1 MKKPSKILYFGKKAL
16 AFLLSVFVLSLAVF
30 YVSRL
35 APGDPLVSYYGD
47 RAEKLTPQERAQA
60 EEKLGLDEPI
70 FTQYVRWAQNALHGD
85 FGISYKYKMPAGE
98 VIASR
103 AGNTLLLGG
112 VGFVLI
118 FTLSLLLGMLC
129 AQREGTLFDRAVCKL
144 GTITS
149 CIPEFWLSLLLILIF
164 AIELRVLPSSGA
176 YSIGQQNNIADRAAH
191 LILPLAVV
199 VLGHLWYYA
208 YMIRNRLLDEMRA
221 DYVLLAKSKGLT
233 RRAVMLRHCLRN
245 TMPAYQRADRPAYP
259 RRAGRAGNGGAAM
272 NDRFQIVGARPLPEA
287 APTKNR
293 HSLRGK
299 PVVSAVILSLIVLA
313 CLFCELI
320 MTKDPTYLDLAH
332 CSTAPCRE
340 FLFGTDTMGRDIF
353 SMIWYGGRL
362 SLFIGVGSTVIST
375 LLAILF
381 GAVSGLAPK
390 WLDALLMRLTEILLS
405 VPNLL
410 LVIFLQAVIGTT
422 SAWSIALVIGLTSWT
437 SIAKVVRTEVQQLR
451 ASEYVIAAKCM
462 GGSFFHI
469 LRCHLAPNFF
479 SSILFM
485 VVMNV
490 RSAIIAE
497 STLSFMGLGLPIEVV
512 TWDSMLS
519 LAEKALM
526 TDAWWILLIPG
537 AFLVVTLLC
546 ITTLGDYLRSR
557 TSRKESNL

>member
-1 MKKPSKILYFGKKAL
+1 
-16 AFLLSVFVLSLAVF
+16 
-30 YVSRL
+30 
-35 APGDPLVSYYGD
+35 
-47 RAEKLTPQERAQA
+47 
-60 EEKLGLDEPI
+60 
-70 FTQYVRWAQNALHGD
+70 
-85 FGISYKYKMPAGE
+85 
-98 VIASR
+98 
-103 AGNTLLLGG
+103 
-112 VGFVLI
+112 
-118 FTLSLLLGMLC
+118 
-129 AQREGTLFDRAVCKL
+129 
-144 GTITS
+144 
-149 CIPEFWLSLLLILIF
+149 
-164 AIELRVLPSSGA
+164 
-176 YSIGQQNNIADRAAH
+176 
-191 LILPLAVV
+191 
-199 VLGHLWYYA
+199 
-208 YMIRNRLLDEMRA
+208 
-221 DYVLLAKSKGLT
+221 
-233 RRAVMLRHCLRN
+233 
-245 TMPAYQRADRPAYP
+245 
-259 RRAGRAGNGGAAM
+259 M

-299 PVVSAVILSLIVLA
+299 PVASAMILSLIALG

-332 CSTAPCRE
+332 CSAAPCRE

-375 LLAILF
+375 LLAISF

-410 LVIFLQAVIGTT
+410 LVIFLQAVIG
-422 SAWSIALVIGLTSWT
+422 LTSWT
-437 SIAKVVRTEVQQLR
+437 SIAKVVCTEVRQLR

-462 GGSFFHI
+462 GGSSFHI

-485 VVMNV
+485 AVMNV

-512 TWDSMLS
+512 TWGSMLS

-546 ITTLGDYLRSR
+546 ITNLGDYLHSR

>member
-1 MKKPSKILYFGKKAL
+1 
-16 AFLLSVFVLSLAVF
+16 
-30 YVSRL
+30 
-35 APGDPLVSYYGD
+35 
-47 RAEKLTPQERAQA
+47 
-60 EEKLGLDEPI
+60 
-70 FTQYVRWAQNALHGD
+70 
-85 FGISYKYKMPAGE
+85 
-98 VIASR
+98 
-103 AGNTLLLGG
+103 
-112 VGFVLI
+112 
-118 FTLSLLLGMLC
+118 
-129 AQREGTLFDRAVCKL
+129 
-144 GTITS
+144 
-149 CIPEFWLSLLLILIF
+149 
-164 AIELRVLPSSGA
+164 
-176 YSIGQQNNIADRAAH
+176 
-191 LILPLAVV
+191 
-199 VLGHLWYYA
+199 
-208 YMIRNRLLDEMRA
+208 
-221 DYVLLAKSKGLT
+221 
-233 RRAVMLRHCLRN
+233 
-245 TMPAYQRADRPAYP
+245 
-259 RRAGRAGNGGAAM
+259 
-272 NDRFQIVGARPLPEA
+272 
-287 APTKNR
+287 
-293 HSLRGK
+293 
-299 PVVSAVILSLIVLA
+299 
-313 CLFCELI
+313 
-320 MTKDPTYLDLAH
+320 MTKAPTYLDLAH
-332 CSTAPCRE
+332 CSAAPCRE

-362 SLFIGVGSTVIST
+362 SLFIGVGSAVIST

-381 GAVSGLAPK
+381 DAVSGLAPR

-410 LVIFLQAVIGTT
+410 LVIFLQAVIG
-422 SAWSIALVIGLTSWT
+422 LTSWT
-437 SIAKVVRTEVQQLR
+437 SIATVVRTEVRQLR

-512 TWDSMLS
+512 TWGSMLS

>member
-1 MKKPSKILYFGKKAL
+1 
-16 AFLLSVFVLSLAVF
+16 
-30 YVSRL
+30 
-35 APGDPLVSYYGD
+35 
-47 RAEKLTPQERAQA
+47 
-60 EEKLGLDEPI
+60 
-70 FTQYVRWAQNALHGD
+70 
-85 FGISYKYKMPAGE
+85 
-98 VIASR
+98 
-103 AGNTLLLGG
+103 
-112 VGFVLI
+112 
-118 FTLSLLLGMLC
+118 
-129 AQREGTLFDRAVCKL
+129 
-144 GTITS
+144 
-149 CIPEFWLSLLLILIF
+149 
-164 AIELRVLPSSGA
+164 
-176 YSIGQQNNIADRAAH
+176 
-191 LILPLAVV
+191 
-199 VLGHLWYYA
+199 
-208 YMIRNRLLDEMRA
+208 
-221 DYVLLAKSKGLT
+221 
-233 RRAVMLRHCLRN
+233 
-245 TMPAYQRADRPAYP
+245 
-259 RRAGRAGNGGAAM
+259 
-272 NDRFQIVGARPLPEA
+272 
-287 APTKNR
+287 
-293 HSLRGK
+293 
-299 PVVSAVILSLIVLA
+299 
-313 CLFCELI
+313 

-332 CSTAPCRE
+332 CSAVPCRE

-381 GAVSGLAPK
+381 GTP
-390 WLDALLMRLTEILLS
+390 
-405 VPNLL
+405 
-410 LVIFLQAVIGTT
+410 

-437 SIAKVVRTEVQQLR
+437 SIAKVVRTEVRQLR

-512 TWDSMLS
+512 TWGSMLS

-546 ITTLGDYLRSR
+546 ITNLGDYLRSR

>member
-1 MKKPSKILYFGKKAL
+1 
-16 AFLLSVFVLSLAVF
+16 
-30 YVSRL
+30 
-35 APGDPLVSYYGD
+35 
-47 RAEKLTPQERAQA
+47 
-60 EEKLGLDEPI
+60 
-70 FTQYVRWAQNALHGD
+70 
-85 FGISYKYKMPAGE
+85 
-98 VIASR
+98 
-103 AGNTLLLGG
+103 
-112 VGFVLI
+112 
-118 FTLSLLLGMLC
+118 
-129 AQREGTLFDRAVCKL
+129 
-144 GTITS
+144 
-149 CIPEFWLSLLLILIF
+149 
-164 AIELRVLPSSGA
+164 
-176 YSIGQQNNIADRAAH
+176 
-191 LILPLAVV
+191 
-199 VLGHLWYYA
+199 
-208 YMIRNRLLDEMRA
+208 
-221 DYVLLAKSKGLT
+221 
-233 RRAVMLRHCLRN
+233 
-245 TMPAYQRADRPAYP
+245 
-259 RRAGRAGNGGAAM
+259 M

-293 HSLRGK
+293 HSLRGE
-299 PVVSAVILSLIVLA
+299 PVASAMILSLIVLG

-332 CSTAPCRE
+332 CSAVPCRE

-410 LVIFLQAVIGTT
+410 LVIFLQAVIGTP

-437 SIAKVVRTEVQQLR
+437 SIAKVVRTEVRQLR
-451 ASEYVIAAKCM
+451 ASEYVIASKCM

-512 TWDSMLS
+512 TWGSMLS

-537 AFLVVTLLC
+537 AFLVVMLLC
-546 ITTLGDYLRSR
+546 ITNLGDYLRSR